1 MNLKSKDNKICA
13 YCGGTNPET
22 KDHVPPKS
30 LFQKPLPNNLI
41 TVPTCQKCHSRIS
54 IDDEY
59 FLMAL
64 GIVLSDD
71 GGEKAV
77 FLTEKIKR
85 ALKRPEANKLRLSFS
100 NSAKPIELHSD
111 EGIYLGKLY
120 AIPFDWKRIKNF
132 AKRILAGLY
141 FHELNIP
148 VPQEYEV
155 AVRLSWLS
163 EDSSFLEA
171 PEVKEILSI
180 LGRSSNIS
188 IGRNHFQYWIVKC
201 ENDPLSSFW
210 YVRIAEE
217 FGFMGFINQ
226 SNQLT
231 SNDLSGRTKEKRG
244 KGDAT
249 LFKK

>member
-1 MNLKSKDNKICA
+1 MNSKSRDNKICA
-13 YCGGTNPET
+13 YCGCANPET

-41 TVPTCQKCHSRIS
+41 TVPTCQNCHSRIS

-64 GIVLSDD
+64 GIVLSGDE
-71 GGEKAV
+71 GKKAV
-77 FLTEKIKR
+77 FITEKIKR
-85 ALKRPEANKLRLSFS
+85 ALKRPEANKLRLSFR

-111 EGIYLGKLY
+111 AGIYLGNRY

-132 AKRILAGLY
+132 AKRILIGLY
-141 FHELNIP
+141 FYELDIP

-163 EDSSFLEA
+163 EDSSVLEA
-171 PEVKEILSI
+171 PEVKEILAI
-180 LGRSSNIS
+180 LRRSKNIS
-188 IGRNHFQYWIVKC
+188 IGNNHFQYWVAKC
-201 ENDPLSSFW
+201 DDDPLSSFW

-217 FGFMGFINQ
+217 FGFMGFVNQ
-226 SNQLT
+226 PDQLT
-231 SNDLSGRTKEKRG
+231 SNS
-244 KGDAT
+244 
-249 LFKK
+249 